1 MKIREYMQKHILD
14 RYYENEII
22 EMDELKQIIKIA
34 IPIFGELEIEI
45 KDDEDSNGSKIYF
58 YDIDEITTVLRPNED
73 GELIE
78 VELSKE
84 ESEKV
89 SSKSV
94 IASIYT
100 NDKNEIVFI
109 DCGNN
114 GFFTTANKDMVLAV
128 GGLIGKVL
136 KIKKNK

>member
-1 MKIREYMQKHILD
+1 MKTREYMQKHILD
-14 RYYENEII
+14 RYYKNEII

-34 IPIFGELEIEI
+34 IPVFGGLEVEI
-45 KDDEDSNGSKIYF
+45 KDDEGLNGSKIYF
-58 YDIDEITTVLRPNED
+58 YDIDEITTVLRPSED

-78 VELSKE
+78 IELSKE

-94 IASIYT
+94 IASICT
-100 NDKNEIVFI
+100 NDKDEIAFI
-109 DCGNN
+109 NCGNN

-136 KIKKNK
+136 KIKK